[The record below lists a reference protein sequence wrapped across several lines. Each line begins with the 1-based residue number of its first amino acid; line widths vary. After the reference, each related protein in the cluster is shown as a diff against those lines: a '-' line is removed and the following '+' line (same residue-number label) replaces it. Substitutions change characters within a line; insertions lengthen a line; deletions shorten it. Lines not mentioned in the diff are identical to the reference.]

1 MNKSTGTK
9 RTKINLR
16 RKEMKRIRGVVIL
29 LSLVVLLA
37 ACYQSKTPTGNNTP
51 DNVLEELP
59 LIDDTDIDKAILE
72 EDGNLIAIEA
82 QEDEPFAEGE
92 EIDLAGVNDPLPEV
106 SESELSTQAIKDGAG
121 FMVYVFN
128 NEGNE
133 KPWKIIRVNMKT
145 GKKSKIYEGKR
156 RINSVAISGD
166 GQKIVFAMKTS
177 DNYEVYRLNLPNG
190 LKRLTNT
197 NFYEKNVSMSADG
210 NTIVWQGK
218 VGNDLPGIYIK
229 EGSSRG
235 FLSVATEQTYPSV
248 SANGKVVAF
257 VRKLNNGNEAVM
269 LYNKFT
275 GKYRK
280 VFEAASGHT
289 IKHPSVT
296 NGADKVLWL
305 HIGSKDILKLKKLDG
320 KVRNI
325 LRAPSDSLRH
335 PNMTAN
341 GKFVSYSARQN
352 DGLNVQVKSIGSGLI
367 TPMTGNASATK
378 ENFGSYWQYV
388 VEKQQ
393 QNNRANYNEFSSE
406 LPSWDE
412 FSPLGTPADAPTA
425 PGTPLS
431 EIVNGVTYDCTVTP
445 FSLTENPDKIVT
457 FDPDSEILWVGS
469 LLQGKGYKDGIGS
482 LNELPI
488 RERAPVTLSINLLSN
503 NNSITVTDPTVASV
517 NQAIGKL
524 IERAEKAG
532 LKSGSDISFTQKETH
547 SVEQAALKM
556 GVAAKY
562 MGFSIKAQLNASRSA
577 EERTIT
583 AFFIQ
588 NMFTVSMSIPQ
599 TPEAVFS
606 DDFTQETLDEQI
618 ALGRIGADNVPT
630 YVSSI
635 VYGRILKFSFTSTA
649 SEEKIKATLNA
660 TFKGIGASG
669 ELNLSA
675 EQKKILEE
683 SEIGFVTI
691 GGDGQNALAVIR
703 SGNLKDFFKKDAPL
717 TTARPLSYT
726 VRNLGDNSIA
736 QITETTNYNV
746 KECSARPVA
755 EPIIETLDQNKGD
768 IDPITNFIPKH
779 TRGDREFGG
788 NGPKVFVQA
797 TLFNRGTHLDV
808 LVYMKAEETKSDH
821 TTAEESKMFRIYNAP
836 VGLRIKRVIGDT
848 SSFGGYTDNDHA
860 PDPIDLGSGDFVK
873 QFLVTGDT
881 SGNDAGTDTKINHIN
896 FNPITI
902 EMEEIQ

>member
-9 RTKINLR
+9 ETKINLR
-16 RKEMKRIRGVVIL
+16 RKEMKRIRGISIL
-29 LSLVVLLA
+29 LSLILMLA
-37 ACYQSKTPTGNNTP
+37 ACYQSKTPTGNNAP

-106 SESELSTQAIKDGAG
+106 NESELSTQAIKDSSG
-121 FMVYVFN
+121 FMVYVFH

-145 GKKSKIYEGKR
+145 GKKSKIYEGKN

-166 GQKIVFAMKTS
+166 GQKLVFAMKKS
-177 DNYEVYRLNLPNG
+177 DNYEVYRLALPDG
-190 LKRLTNT
+190 LKRITSTNY
-197 NFYEKNVSMSADG
+197 NEKHVSMSADG
-210 NTIVWQGK
+210 NTIVWQGEI
-218 VGNDLPGIYIK
+218 GSDLQGIYIK

-269 LYNKFT
+269 LYNKLT
-275 GKYRK
+275 GKFRK

-305 HIGSKDILKLKKLDG
+305 HIGSKDVLKLKKLDG

-335 PNMTAN
+335 PSMTAN
-341 GKFVSYSARQN
+341 GKFVSYSVRQN
-352 DGLNVQVKSIGSGLI
+352 DGFNVQVKSIGSSLI
-367 TPMTGNASATK
+367 APITGNASATK
-378 ENFGSYWQYV
+378 ENYGSYWQYV

-406 LPSWDE
+406 LPSWGE
-412 FSPLGTPADAPTA
+412 FSPLGTPTDAPTA
-425 PGTPLS
+425 PGTPLT
-431 EIVNGVTYDCTVTP
+431 EIVNGTTYDCTVTP
-445 FSLTENPDKIVT
+445 FSLTDNPEKIVT
-457 FDPDSEILWVGS
+457 FDPDPQILWVGA

-482 LNELPI
+482 LKELPI
-488 RERAPVTLSINLLSN
+488 RQRAPVTLSINLLTN
-503 NNSITVTDPTVASV
+503 NNTITVENPNNATV

-524 IERAEKAG
+524 IEKAEKAG

-577 EERTIT
+577 DERTIT
-583 AFFIQ
+583 AFFVQ
-588 NMFTVSMSIPQ
+588 NMFTVSMTIPQ
-599 TPEAVFS
+599 TPESVFS
-606 DDFTQETLDEQI
+606 DAFTQEILDEQI
-618 ALGRIGADNVPT
+618 ALGAIGADNVPT
-630 YVSSI
+630 YVANI

-660 TFKGIGASG
+660 TFKGLSASG
-669 ELNLSA
+669 ELDLDA

-683 SEIGFVTI
+683 SEVGVVTI
-691 GGDGQNALAVIR
+691 GGDDESARALIK
-703 SGNLKDFFKKDAPL
+703 SGDLRDFFKKDAPL
-717 TTARPLSYT
+717 TTAKPLSYT

-755 EPIIETLDQNKGD
+755 ETKIVTLPSTQ
-768 IDPITNFIPKH
+768 ISNFIPPH

-788 NGPKVFVQA
+788 HGPDVFVSA
-797 TLFNRGTHLDV
+797 TLINRSTFLDV
-808 LVYMKAEETKSDH
+808 SVFMKAVETKSDF
-821 TTAEESKMFRIYNAP
+821 TTASGSKTFRIHNIEP
-836 VGLRIKRVIGDT
+836 GFRIKRIINDT
-848 SSFGGYTDNDHA
+848 SSSASYVDNDHGVDTLSLSSA
-860 PDPIDLGSGDFVK
+860 ELVRE
-873 QFLVTGDT
+873 FLVVGDT
-881 SGNDAGTDTKINHIN
+881 SGNDAGTDTKVSVN
-896 FNPITI
+896 FNPITV
-902 EMEEIQ
+902 ELEKIQ

>member
-1 MNKSTGTK
+1 
-9 RTKINLR
+9 
-16 RKEMKRIRGVVIL
+16 MKRIVMLV
-29 LSLVVLLA
+29 SLVVMLA
-37 ACYQSKTPTGNNTP
+37 ACYQSEVPTGNKTPNT
-51 DNVLEELP
+51 DTVLEELP
-59 LIDDTDIDKAILE
+59 LITDTDIEGAILE

-106 SESELSTQAIKDGAG
+106 SESELSTQAIQDGSG
-121 FMVYVFN
+121 FATYIFH

-145 GKKSKIYEGKR
+145 GKKSKVYEGKN

-166 GQKIVFAMKTS
+166 GQKLVFAMKTKKT
-177 DNYEVYRLNLPNG
+177 DNYEVYRLALPNN
-190 LKRLTNT
+190 LKRITNT
-197 NFYEKNVSMSADG
+197 NYNENHVSMSADG
-210 NTIVWQGK
+210 NIIVWQGK
-218 VGNDLPGIYIK
+218 VGSSQGIYIK
-229 EGSSRG
+229 EGSTRG

-248 SANGKVVAF
+248 SASGKIVAF
-257 VRKLNNGNEAVM
+257 VRKLNSGNEAVM
-269 LYNKFT
+269 FYNKLT

-289 IKHPSVT
+289 IKHPSAT
-296 NGADKVLWL
+296 NGADKALWL
-305 HIGSKDILKLKKLDG
+305 HVGAKDILKLKKLDG

-325 LRAPSDSLRH
+325 LSQPSGSLRH

-341 GKFVSYSARQN
+341 GKFVSFSAKQN
-352 DGLNVQVKSIGSGLI
+352 GGWNVQVKSMGNGLV
-367 TPMTGNASATK
+367 TPITGNASATK
-378 ENFGSYWQYV
+378 ENIASYWQYV
-388 VEKQQ
+388 VDAPQ
-393 QNNRANYNEFSSE
+393 QNNKVDYDSYSSEE
-406 LPSWDE
+406 LPSWGE
-412 FSPLGTPADAPTA
+412 FSPLDTPSDAPT
-425 PGTPLS
+425 GTGTTLT
-431 EIVNGVTYDCTVTP
+431 ELVNGTTYDCTVTP
-445 FSLTENPDKIVT
+445 YSLTDNPDKIVT

-488 RERAPVTLSINLLSN
+488 RERAPVTLSINILSN
-503 NNSITVTDPTVASV
+503 NNSITVKNPTVASV

-524 IERAEKAG
+524 IARADKAG

-547 SVEQAALKM
+547 SVEQAALKL

-577 EERTIT
+577 KERTIT

-606 DDFTQETLDEQI
+606 DDFTQATLDEQI

-660 TFKGIGASG
+660 AYSAAGSG
-669 ELNLSA
+669 GEVNFTA

-691 GGDGQNALAVIR
+691 GGDGQNALAIIR
-703 SGNLKDFFKKDAPL
+703 SGNLKDFFKKDSPL

-736 QITETTNYNV
+736 QISETTNYNV

-755 EPIIETLDQNKGD
+755 ETKVV
-768 IDPITNFIPKH
+768 PITSSQISNFVPPH
-779 TRGDREFGG
+779 TRGDREFAGH
-788 NGPKVFVQA
+788 GPKVYVSTQ
-797 TLFNRGTHLDV
+797 LINQGTYLEAN
-808 LVYMKAEETKSDH
+808 VYMKAEETKSDW
-821 TTAEESKMFRIYNAP
+821 TTASGSKKYRIYN
-836 VGLRIKRVIGDT
+836 VESGWRIKRIITDT
-848 SSFGGYTDNDHA
+848 FSSASYTDNDHGV
-860 PDPIDLGSGDFVK
+860 DTLSLGSADLVN
-873 QFLVTGDT
+873 QFLVVGDT
-881 SGNDAGTDTKINHIN
+881 SGNDAGTDTRVSVN
-896 FNPITI
+896 FNTITVELEKIQIIPII
-902 EMEEIQ
+902 PIPIPLN